1 MPTKISNSIKLDL
14 LTRQVIQL
22 YFSHQNFKDISGF
35 FDEKMSCIV
44 SVGKNVYTSK
54 KEIEKYFHN
63 QKNTSDCISVEII
76 TTLVN
81 EIKEDV
87 IAVIVMLKIQLK
99 NQKSYK
105 VNLSFIWSKGKRQ
118 LWKIVHIHYSN

>member
-1 MPTKISNSIKLDL
+1 MPAKISNSIKLDL

-22 YFSHQNFKDISGF
+22 YFSHQDFKDISGF

-54 KEIEKYFHN
+54 KEIEKYF
-63 QKNTSDCISVEII
+63 QSRKNTNDCISVEII

-87 IAVIVMLKIQLK
+87 IAVMVMLKIQLK
-99 NQKSYK
+99 DQKSYR
-105 VNLSFIWSKGKRQ
+105 VNLSLIWRMGKRQ
-118 LWKIVHIHYSN
+118 LWKIVHMHYSN